1 MKRIITIM
9 LSILII
15 VMTSSV
21 VSAENRPY
29 YQATRVTYEVPGSF
43 TAMIPMEINAGE
55 PVAISV
61 DDVNIAE
68 NKQII
73 ASICYLD
80 ENDELRL
87 TMLGESGYIPVR
99 VFDQNGTQYTR
110 GNNFVGQFT
119 SNGQKYT
126 VNTEVQN
133 IDGLKAGVY
142 TGNMSFEFEIID
154 V

>member
-1 MKRIITIM
+1 MKKFMTIILSVFMIM
-9 LSILII
+9 A
-15 VMTSSV
+15 TSTV
-21 VSAENRPY
+21 VFAENMPY
-29 YQATRVTYEVPGSF
+29 YQATQMTYEVPGSF

-87 TMLGESGYIPVR
+87 TMFGESGYIPVR

-119 SNGQKYT
+119 SNGQEYT

>member
-1 MKRIITIM
+1 MKKFMTIILSVFMIM
-9 LSILII
+9 A
-15 VMTSSV
+15 TSTV
-21 VSAENRPY
+21 VFAENMPY

-87 TMLGESGYIPVR
+87 TMFGESGYIPVR

-119 SNGQKYT
+119 SNGQEYT